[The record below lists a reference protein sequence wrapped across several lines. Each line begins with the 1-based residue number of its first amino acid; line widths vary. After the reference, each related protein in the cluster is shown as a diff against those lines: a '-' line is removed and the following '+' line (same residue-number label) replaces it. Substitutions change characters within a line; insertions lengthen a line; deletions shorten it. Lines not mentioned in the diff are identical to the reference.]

1 MALLITTAILFT
13 GIISFRIY
21 TNKFYNPYTLTLIY
35 GKKGCGKS
43 TIAQKLIYKHY
54 KRGWH
59 IYYNEGDSRFRAG
72 TPVDAS
78 KLWTYDYKPHS
89 LIIIDEVN
97 LLWDNRQFKTFP
109 KELAAWFR
117 LQRHY
122 KVKVILF
129 SQTADADKKIRDLT
143 DRVYLCKRHC
153 QVLICCVP
161 YEKEIVYLEPK
172 KEGDVSGFIDRYEKR
187 SFGPIGC
194 MWCWLPKW
202 VKTHDS
208 FQSVQ
213 LDGKGNGSSVGSQ
226 NLQSKSTKK
235 GGVENVKRDRN
246 SDHGRRS
253 DGDRCGNDRG
263 KADGDRREV
272 RPGGIRKN

>member
-13 GIISFRIY
+13 GIIAFRIY

-72 TPVDAS
+72 TAVDAS
-78 KLWTYDYKPHS
+78 KLWMYEYKPHS

-187 SFGPIGC
+187 SFGPFGC

-213 LDGKGNGSSVGSQ
+213 LDGKGNGSSAGSQ
-226 NLQSKSTKK
+226 NLQSKSIQK
-235 GGVENVKRDRN
+235 GGVENVKRDRD

-253 DGDRCGNDRG
+253 DGDRRGNDRG
-263 KADGDRREV
+263 KVDGDRREV

>member
-1 MALLITTAILFT
+1 MALLILPVLMAAI
-13 GIISFRIY
+13 IAFRLY

-59 IYYNEGDSRFRAG
+59 IYYNEGDSRFTAG
-72 TPVDAS
+72 TAVDAS
-78 KLWTYDYKPHS
+78 KLWTYQYKPHS

-143 DRVYLCKRHC
+143 DRVYLCKRHA

-187 SFGPIGC
+187 SFGPFGC
-194 MWCWLPKW
+194 MFCWLPKW
-202 VKTHDS
+202 IKTHDS
-208 FQSVQ
+208 FKDIN
-213 LDGKGNGSSVGSQ
+213 LNGGEKDDSNNQHG
-226 NLQSKSTKK
+226 SKS
-235 GGVENVKRDRN
+235 DRE
-246 SDHGRRS
+246 RRS
-253 DGDRCGNDRG
+253 DADRRGNDLRKTSG
-263 KADGDRREV
+263 SRREI

>member
-1 MALLITTAILFT
+1 MALLILGGVTFLIVC
-13 GIISFRIY
+13 FRLY

-72 TPVDAS
+72 TAVDAS
-78 KLWTYDYKPHS
+78 KLWTYEYKPHS

-143 DRVYLCKRHC
+143 DRVYLCKRHW

-187 SFGPIGC
+187 SFGPFGC
-194 MWCWLPKW
+194 MFCWLPKW

-208 FQSVQ
+208 FKDISLQGGEKDDSNNKHG
-213 LDGKGNGSSVGSQ
+213 GKS
-226 NLQSKSTKK
+226 
-235 GGVENVKRDRN
+235 DRE
-246 SDHGRRS
+246 RRS
-253 DGDRCGNDRG
+253 DADRRGNDLRQASG
-263 KADGDRREV
+263 SRREV
-272 RPGGIRKN
+272 RPEGIKKGGK

>member
-1 MALLITTAILFT
+1 MALLIIGVLFA
-13 GIISFRIY
+13 GIVAFKIY

-43 TIAQKLIYKHY
+43 TIAQKLIYRHY

-59 IYYNEGDSRFRAG
+59 IYYNDGDSRFRAG
-72 TPVDAS
+72 TPIDAS
-78 KLWTYDYKPHS
+78 KLWTYEYKPHS

-143 DRVYLCKRHC
+143 DRVYLCKRHM

-172 KEGDVSGFIDRYEKR
+172 KEGDVSGFIDKYEKR

-194 MWCWLPKW
+194 LWCWLPKW

-208 FQSVQ
+208 FQDVQ
-213 LDGKGNGSSVGSQ
+213 LDGKGNGSSAGSQ
-226 NLQSKSTKK
+226 NLQAQNAQKK
-235 GGVENVKRDRN
+235 GGEVDVKRNRN
-246 SDHGRRS
+246 SDYGRRS
-253 DGDRCGNDRG
+253 DADRRSNDHRQTS
-263 KADGDRREV
+263 GDRREV
-272 RPGGIRKN
+272 RPGGVRKN